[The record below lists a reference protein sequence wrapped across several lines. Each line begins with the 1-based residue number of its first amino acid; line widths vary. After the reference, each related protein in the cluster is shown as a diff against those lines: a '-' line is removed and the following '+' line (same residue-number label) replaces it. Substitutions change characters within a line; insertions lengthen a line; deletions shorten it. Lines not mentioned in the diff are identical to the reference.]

1 MKKILVVF
9 GTRPEAI
16 KMAPLVKELQKFPNE
31 ISCKLCVTGQHR
43 EMLDQVLKLFA
54 LTPDYDLDVMSPG
67 QSLTELTSKIML
79 KIFPVIEADKPDFII
94 VHGDTT
100 TTLSASLAAYYQQI
114 LVCHIEAGLRTDDK
128 YAPWPEEINRRVTG
142 AIANLHFTPT
152 EEAKNNLLSENV
164 DADSIFVVGNSVI
177 DSLLYIQKI
186 IDSSSPL
193 QEDLEKEFSYIR
205 PECKL
210 LLVTG
215 HRRENFGEG
224 FQNICQ
230 ALKSLVEARQD
241 IQIIYPVHLNPR
253 VLEPVKDILSTSER
267 IHLIEP
273 LNYSAFVFLMSKAY
287 LVLTDSGGIQEEA
300 PSLGKPVLV
309 TRDKTERP
317 EALAAGTVRL
327 VGTCKT
333 KIFDSVIDLLDNNT
347 SYDLMSTAIN
357 PYGDGTTSSRIVK
370 ELLNYHLQSK
380 T

>member
-100 TTLSASLAAYYQQI
+100 TTLSASLAAYYQRI

-142 AIANLHFTPT
+142 AIANLHFAPT

-186 IDSSSPL
+186 IDSSSRL
-193 QEDLEKEFSYIR
+193 QADLEKEFSYIR

-224 FQNICQ
+224 FKNICQ

-253 VLEPVKDILSTSER
+253 VLEPVKDILGTLER

-347 SYDLMSTAIN
+347 SYDLMSRAIN
-357 PYGDGTTSSRIVK
+357 PYGDGTTSSRIAK
-370 ELLNYHLQSK
+370 ELLNYHLQAK

>member
-100 TTLSASLAAYYQQI
+100 TTLSASLAAYYQRI

-142 AIANLHFTPT
+142 AIANLHFAPT
-152 EEAKNNLLSENV
+152 EEARNNLLSENV

-186 IDSSSPL
+186 IDSSSRL

-230 ALKSLVEARQD
+230 ALKSLVEVRQD

-357 PYGDGTTSSRIVK
+357 PYGDGTTSSRIAK
-370 ELLNYHLQSK
+370 ELLNYHLQAK

>member
-186 IDSSSPL
+186 IDSSSRL
-193 QEDLEKEFSYIR
+193 QADLEKEFSYIR

-347 SYDLMSTAIN
+347 SYDLMSRAIN
-357 PYGDGTTSSRIVK
+357 PYGDGTTSSRIAK
-370 ELLNYHLQSK
+370 ELLNYHLQAK

>member
-100 TTLSASLAAYYQQI
+100 TTLSASLAAYYQRI

-142 AIANLHFTPT
+142 AIANLHFAPT

-186 IDSSSPL
+186 IDSSSRL
-193 QEDLEKEFSYIR
+193 QGDLEKEFSYIR

-253 VLEPVKDILSTSER
+253 VLEPVKDILGTLER

-347 SYDLMSTAIN
+347 SYDLMSRAIN
-357 PYGDGTTSSRIVK
+357 PYGDGTTSSRIAK
-370 ELLNYHLQSK
+370 ELLNYHLQAK

>member
-100 TTLSASLAAYYQQI
+100 TTLSASLAAYYQRI

-186 IDSSSPL
+186 IDSSSRL

-357 PYGDGTTSSRIVK
+357 PYGDGTTSSRIAK
-370 ELLNYHLQSK
+370 ELLNYHLQAK

>member
-1 MKKILVVF
+1 
-9 GTRPEAI
+9 
-16 KMAPLVKELQKFPNE
+16 
-31 ISCKLCVTGQHR
+31 
-43 EMLDQVLKLFA
+43 
-54 LTPDYDLDVMSPG
+54 MSPG

-177 DSLLYIQKI
+177 DSLR
-186 IDSSSPL
+186 
-193 QEDLEKEFSYIR
+193 YIR

-370 ELLNYHLQSK
+370 ELLNYHLQAK

>member
-186 IDSSSPL
+186 IDSSSRL

-370 ELLNYHLQSK
+370 ELLNYHLQAK